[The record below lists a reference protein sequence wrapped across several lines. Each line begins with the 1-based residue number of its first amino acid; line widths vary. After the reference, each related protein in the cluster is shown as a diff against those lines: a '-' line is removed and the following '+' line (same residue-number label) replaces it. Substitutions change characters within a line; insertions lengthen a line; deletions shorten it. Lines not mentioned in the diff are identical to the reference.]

1 MDRLVNREDSQT
13 IDLYRYRLFVK
24 GIVQGVGFRPF
35 IYRLAHE
42 QGIHGYVFNQLGEV
56 VIEAE
61 GPKNRLESFINL
73 IQRTQKGPIKVES
86 IQKTPL
92 VPTGEKGFFL
102 QESKNEGQAC
112 NFTIPPDMAVCPDCL
127 KDMEKEESRYYQYPF
142 TSCTNCGPRYTVTHN
157 LPYDRHH
164 TSMVE
169 FPFCED
175 CKKEYM
181 DPLNRRFHAQTIACP
196 QCGPQVSLVDDTGE
210 KVSDDWVAMVHHFLR
225 DGKILAVK
233 GIGGFHLVCDA
244 GNEDAVHRL
253 RQRKHRPRK
262 PFALMARGI
271 EEIEQYFH
279 ITPRERDALTGTE
292 APILLIQPGESIK
305 SRITPGEIAPGINRL
320 GVMIAYAPLHPFL
333 FSEDMP
339 FLIVTSGNK
348 SGQPIARTNEEAL
361 KDLKGIA
368 DYFLL
373 HNREIIIRADDSVA
387 QVVDEKLHM
396 IRRSRGYV
404 PGEILIPT
412 PPMDKKGRLPIVFAA
427 GGEMKN
433 ALCFTRENRAYMSHH
448 IGEMDCVEGMESYK
462 QAYEHIRDLLQL
474 QPEVIAY
481 DPHPGYIISDFSRD
495 LVSQGEIQDY
505 AVYHHHAH
513 MVSCMAE
520 HQLNQSVIGCIIDG
534 TGYGRDGK
542 LWGFEI
548 LTGDCVDFERVGY
561 LQPLPLPGGEASIRH
576 PWMMAASLLYET
588 LQEKKA
594 TRKWLERL
602 FPSQKDRF
610 SLVLAQLDGT
620 IPAVKASSGGRLFD
634 GVSALLGIC
643 MESSY
648 EGEAAILLGEKA
660 AHFSKV
666 DDVEPYPFQMYDGEI
681 LIQGLVKGLLRD
693 MENSLPVE
701 TIAGKFHLTVCEMV
715 VAGAKLAREKTGNHT
730 VVLSGGV
737 WNNPTLLHHTRKK
750 LELQGFTVYTN
761 EKVPAGDGGI
771 ALGQAVS
778 ALWRWQKDV
787 SIGSR
792 SCD

>member
-56 VIEAE
+56 IIEGE
-61 GPKNRLESFINL
+61 GPKNKLETFINL
-73 IQRTQKGPIKVES
+73 IQREKKGPIKVES
-86 IQKTPL
+86 IHKTPL
-92 VPTGEKGFFL
+92 EPTGEQGFFL
-102 QESKNEGQAC
+102 QESKSDGQAR
-112 NFTIPPDMAVCPDCL
+112 NFAIPPDMAVCPDCL
-127 KDMEKEESRYYQYPF
+127 EDMENKESRYYQYPF

-169 FPFCED
+169 FPFCEE
-175 CKKEYM
+175 CGKEYG

-196 QCGPQVSLVDDTGE
+196 RCGPKVSLVDETGE
-210 KVSDDWVAMVHHFLR
+210 KVSEDWVAMVHHFLR

-244 GNEDAVHRL
+244 GNQDAVHKL
-253 RQRKHRPRK
+253 RQRKQRPRK
-262 PFALMARGI
+262 PFALMAKGI
-271 EEIEQYFH
+271 DEIEQYFH

-305 SRITPGEIAPGINRL
+305 NRLNPGAIAPGINRL
-320 GVMIAYAPLHPFL
+320 GVMISYAPLHPFL
-333 FSEDMP
+333 FHEDVP

-348 SGQPIARTNEEAL
+348 RGQPIARTNEEAL
-361 KDLKGIA
+361 EDLQGIA

-373 HNREIIIRADDSVA
+373 HDRDIIMRADDSVA
-387 QVVDEKLHM
+387 QVVDEKLHL

-412 PPMDKKGRLPIVFAA
+412 PPVDDKETLPRVFAA

-433 ALCFTRENRAYMSHH
+433 VLCLTRENRAYMSHH
-448 IGEMDCVEGMESYK
+448 IGGVDCLEGMGSYTR
-462 QAYEHIRDLLQL
+462 AYGHMSHLLQL
-474 QPEVIAY
+474 QPDLIAY
-481 DPHPGYIISDFSRD
+481 DPHPSYYVSDFARE
-495 LVSQGEIQDY
+495 LVSQGEIQ
-505 AVYHHHAH
+505 AFPVYHHHAH

-520 HQLNQSVIGCIIDG
+520 HHLSEPVIGCILDG
-534 TGYGRDGK
+534 TGYGRDGQ

-548 LTGDCVDFERVGY
+548 LAGDCVDFERIGH

-576 PWMMAASLLYET
+576 PWMMAAALLYET
-588 LQEKKA
+588 LQEKDA
-594 TRKWLERL
+594 TLQWLNRL
-602 FPSQKDRF
+602 FPSQKDKF
-610 SLVLAQLDGT
+610 SLVLAQLNGT
-620 IPAVKASSGGRLFD
+620 LPAIKASSGGRLFD

-643 MESSY
+643 TESSF
-648 EGEAAILLGEKA
+648 EGEAAILLGEKG
-660 AHFSKV
+660 AHCSGLEG
-666 DDVEPYPFQMYDGEI
+666 VEPYPVEMKEGEI
-681 LIQGLVKGLLRD
+681 LIHGLVKGLLRD
-693 MENSLPVE
+693 LENNIPLE
-701 TIAGKFHLTVCEMV
+701 TMAWKFHMAVCEMV
-715 VAGAKLAREKTGNHT
+715 VVGARLAQEKTGIHT

-750 LELQGFTVYTN
+750 LEGQGFAVYTN

-792 SCD
+792 TSD